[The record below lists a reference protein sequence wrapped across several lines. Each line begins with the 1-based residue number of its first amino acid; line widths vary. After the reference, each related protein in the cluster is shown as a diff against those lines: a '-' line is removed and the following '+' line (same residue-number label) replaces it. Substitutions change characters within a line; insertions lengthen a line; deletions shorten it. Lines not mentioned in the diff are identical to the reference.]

1 MAWKIIPPKTNPPKQ
16 TPKKGNEKNSNPI
29 PNPKKTKK

>member
-16 TPKKGNEKNSNPI
+16 TPKKGNDKNSNPI
-29 PNPKKTKK
+29 PNPKKPKK